1 MSTLSEIRTAQL
13 SPLRVGRITGSR
25 IPKIFNISPY
35 GDRASVMREM
45 VREHF
50 GAPSEFLGNFITDYG
65 HEHEPHA
72 IADYENCFGTHVDKA
87 GDDQQL
93 FIHPEIDFLAGT
105 PDGLIGDD
113 GLVEAKAPWK
123 AAYSHISQR
132 LDYQMQIRLLLEA
145 TGRQWADFVVWR
157 PDGIAVSRVEHDP
170 WWLEGVLPTLEE
182 FHAEYLTIIANP
194 DLAAPHLDELPT
206 ERTDLEWVEAASE
219 YLEMQIAFNLAKA
232 EMDSIKERLVKL
244 REAAP
249 EGTPARGGGVLLVRS
264 EKSGSVAYAKAVK
277 ELLPG
282 ADLSAYKGEKSV
294 VYSIRQA
301 S

>member
-25 IPKIFNISPY
+25 IAKIFNISPY

-50 GAPSEFLGNFITDYG
+50 KAPSEFLGSFITDYG

-72 IADYENCFGTHVDKA
+72 IAEYETCYGVLVEKA
-87 GDDQQL
+87 GDDQEL
-93 FIHPEIDFLAGT
+93 VIHPEFDFLAGT

-113 GLVEAKAPWK
+113 GMVEAKAPWK
-123 AAYSHISQR
+123 AVYSHISQR
-132 LDYQMQIRLLLEA
+132 PDYQMQVRLLLEI

-170 WWLEGVLPTLEE
+170 WWLEGVLPTLEQ
-182 FHAEYLTIIANP
+182 FHTEYVAIIASP
-194 DLAAPHLDELPT
+194 ARSAPHLDPLPT
-206 ERTDLEWVEAASE
+206 ERTDPDWLEHAANI
-219 YLEMQIAFNLAKA
+219 LELQIAADLIGAEMKA
-232 EMDSIKERLVKL
+232 EKDRLVELYK
-244 REAAP
+244 AAP

-264 EKSGSVAYAKAVK
+264 EKSGIAYAKAVK

-282 ADLSAYKGEKSV
+282 ADLSAYKGEPTV
-294 VYSIRQA
+294 VYSIRQ
-301 S
+301 SS